1 MWHEV
6 VKPLKD
12 FEQRARKD
20 PKACAEEA
28 LRKVAF
34 ESILY
39 RLAHKRLFGLDLK
52 RKESWWGRA
61 PLPSDPDSRALFI
74 ECVVLYG
81 LFEGTWDIYREAIKR
96 PDLRGDNLA
105 RAMCKI
111 YVEVKLT
118 EPYLLAR
125 STEIVSKQLPDKVR
139 EGRLAEE
146 LTGYFLTQ
154 LSTSPNYRLGRA
166 LREMGPPEME
176 PPSRPPSST
185 LLQELS
191 AQALVAWAER
201 GDQEF
206 VLKRLRSRIA
216 DGIAKQ
222 ATEASIRPAKVADT
236 TTDELEDSPDTG
248 YPDSDLEE
256 FEDEETLRQ
265 QLAEL
270 REWIERAGLSTQ
282 ERKVYELDMS
292 TNYDTEAVARELDV
306 DPGQVRVVRHNYKR
320 KIVKAAGL

>member
-20 PKACAEEA
+20 PKACAAEA
-28 LRKVAF
+28 LRKIAY
-34 ESILY
+34 ESNSY
-39 RLAHKRLFGLDLK
+39 RIVHKRLFGLDLK
-52 RKESWWGRA
+52 RKEYWWGRA
-61 PLPSDPDSRALFI
+61 SLPSDPDSRRLFI
-74 ECVVLYG
+74 DCVVLYE

-96 PDLRGDNLA
+96 PDLHGDNLA
-105 RAMCKI
+105 RAICEI

-125 STEIVSKQLPDKVR
+125 STEIVSQQLPDKIR
-139 EGRLAEE
+139 EERLAEE

-154 LSTSPNYRLGRA
+154 LSTSPGYRLGRA
-166 LREMGPPEME
+166 LREMGPPR
-176 PPSRPPSST
+176 RPRSST
-185 LLQELS
+185 LLQELP

-206 VLKRLRSRIA
+206 VLKRLSSRIA

-222 ATEASIRPAKVADT
+222 ATEASIRPDKVADT
-236 TTDELEDSPDTG
+236 TTDELVDEDSPDTG
-248 YPDSDLEE
+248 DLDSDLEE
-256 FEDEETLRQ
+256 FEHEETLRQ

-270 REWIERAGLSTQ
+270 RGWTERAGLSTQ
-282 ERKVYELDMS
+282 ERQVYELDMS
-292 TNYDTEAVARELDV
+292 TNYDTEAVARELDI
-306 DPGQVRVVRHNYKR
+306 DRGQVRVVRHNYQR
-320 KIVKAAGL
+320 KIVKASGL

>member
-12 FEQRARKD
+12 FEERVEQD

-28 LRKVAF
+28 MRKIAY
-34 ESILY
+34 ESNLY
-39 RLAHKRLFGLDLK
+39 RIAHKRLFGLDLK
-52 RKESWWGRA
+52 HKENWWGRA
-61 PLPSDPDSRALFI
+61 PLPSDPDSRRLFI
-74 ECVVLYG
+74 DCVLLYG
-81 LFEGTWDIYREAIKR
+81 LFEGAWDICGEAIKR

-105 RAMCKI
+105 RAVCEI

-118 EPYLLAR
+118 EPFLLAR
-125 STEIVSKQLPDKVR
+125 STEIVSKQLPDKIR
-139 EGRLAEE
+139 EERLAEE

-154 LSTSPNYRLGRA
+154 LLTSPGRRLGRA
-166 LREMGPPEME
+166 LQEMGPP
-176 PPSRPPSST
+176 SSA
-185 LLQELS
+185 LLQELP

-201 GDQEF
+201 GNEEF
-206 VLKRLRSRIA
+206 VLEGLKNRIA

-222 ATEASIRPAKVADT
+222 ASEASIRPAKVAST
-236 TTDELEDSPDTG
+236 TTDELVDEDSPDTG
-248 YPDSDLEE
+248 DPDSDLAG
-256 FEDEETLRQ
+256 FEREETLRQ

-282 ERKVYELDMS
+282 ERRVYELDMS

-306 DPGQVRVVRHNYKR
+306 DPGQVRVVRHNYKK
-320 KIVKAAGL
+320 KIVKASGL